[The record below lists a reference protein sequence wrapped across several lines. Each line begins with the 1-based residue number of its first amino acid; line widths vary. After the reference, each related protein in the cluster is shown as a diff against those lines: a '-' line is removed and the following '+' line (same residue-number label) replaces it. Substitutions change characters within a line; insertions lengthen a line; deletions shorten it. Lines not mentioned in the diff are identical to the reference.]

1 MNPGPVGSPL
11 GVWGGGRCT
20 MYRSVRT
27 FYLHYFPR
35 VSTPSVPTCRAAR
48 LADRWNT
55 LRRPMEHAP
64 SGSFWRENR
73 VFRSEPRV
81 GGKYSI
87 FPWCCVSVGCVLFGS
102 FFPVFCLR
110 NRHFSPF
117 SAHVFCVP
125 SVPLGTKSLQC
136 FLLGEYLHAYLIMFA
151 RESRLVPRLS
161 PFPFALAGFGRA
173 FYG

>member
-1 MNPGPVGSPL
+1 MSPGPVGSPL
-11 GVWGGGRCT
+11 GVWGGGRYA
-20 MYRSVRT
+20 MYHSVRI

-35 VSTPSVPTCRAAR
+35 VSSPSVPTCRAAR

-55 LRRPMEHAP
+55 LRREVFGARIAYFGANLE
-64 SGSFWRENR
+64 SVENIR
-73 VFRSEPRV
+73 FFRGAVFQ
-81 GGKYSI
+81 
-87 FPWCCVSVGCVLFGS
+87 SVVFS
-102 FFPVFCLR
+102 ATPFFPVFCLR

-117 SAHVFCVP
+117 SAHAFCAP
-125 SVPLGTKSLQC
+125 SVPLGTKSLQY

-161 PFPFALAGFGRA
+161 PFPSALARFGRA

>member
-1 MNPGPVGSPL
+1 MSPGPVGSPL
-11 GVWGGGRCT
+11 DVWGGGRCT
-20 MYRSVRT
+20 MYLSMRI
-27 FYLHYFPR
+27 FYLHYFPQ
-35 VSTPSVPTCRAAR
+35 VLTPSVPTCRAAR

-55 LRRPMEHAP
+55 LRREVFGARIAYFGANLE
-64 SGSFWRENR
+64 SVENIR
-73 VFRSEPRV
+73 FFRGAVFQ
-81 GGKYSI
+81 
-87 FPWCCVSVGCVLFGS
+87 SVVFS
-102 FFPVFCLR
+102 VTPFSPVFCLR

-136 FLLGEYLHAYLIMFA
+136 FLLVEYLHAYLIMFA

-161 PFPFALAGFGRA
+161 PFPSALAGFGRA